1 MFFNAKIAFVVCYEA
16 GAAQIISSFLKANKC
31 AQTINYCLYGPA
43 LIIFE
48 QKLGKI
54 DVHPLDT
61 IKSLD
66 SGLDIVITGRSFV
79 PDLER
84 EAIKLAKATGI
95 KVATFLDHW
104 VNYEDSFIPVSRR
117 LNLSNEEFLSY
128 LPDEVII
135 GDRYASELLKKTRIP
150 GSSVR
155 YIENEYFRDLELLF
169 KNRKP
174 VTQKVKQILYVS
186 EPVYDDL
193 KKIYGNGNLWGYNE
207 FDVLKEIVS
216 FTPTFKQLG
225 FTRLVIRLHPNE
237 KKDKYLE
244 ILRGF
249 EGKTDFEVSVS
260 TNKSLEEDILG
271 SQMVLGMESMALV
284 IAILA
289 GVKAVSYLPRSSIKK
304 CSLPHKELSKI
315 DDLNL
320 LKEIEYE

>member
-1 MFFNAKIAFVVCYEA
+1 M
-16 GAAQIISSFLKANKC
+16 
-31 AQTINYCLYGPA
+31 
-43 LIIFE
+43 IIFE

-54 DVHPLDT
+54 NVHPLDS

-66 SGLDIVITGRSFV
+66 YRSDIVITGRSFV

-84 EAIKLAKATGI
+84 DAIKLSKAAGI
-95 KVATFLDHW
+95 KVVTFLDHW

-135 GDRYASELLKKTRIP
+135 GDRYASELIKKSLIP
-150 GSSVR
+150 GTIVR
-155 YIENEYFRDLELLF
+155 FIENEYFRDLELLF
-169 KNRKP
+169 KNREP
-174 VTQKVKQILYVS
+174 DPQKVKQILYIS

-193 KKIYGNGNLWGYNE
+193 KKIYGNGNLRGYNE
-207 FDVLKEIVS
+207 FDVLKEIVN
-216 FTPTFKQLG
+216 FTPTFKQMG
-225 FTRLVIRLHPNE
+225 FTNLVIRLHPNE

-244 ILRGF
+244 ILRGY
-249 EGKTDFEVSVS
+249 EGIAEFEVSVS
-260 TNKSLEEDILG
+260 TSRSLEEDILG

-289 GVKAVSYLPRSSIKK
+289 GVKAVSYLPRSSLKR
-304 CSLPHKELSKI
+304 CSLPHKELTKI

-320 LKEIEYE
+320 LKELKYV